1 VTLLGDDEFRVAHD
15 AAHALRRLGRAGLAA
30 LREVVDDERVEAG
43 DHGAHA
49 RPSSRAA
56 HAEEALAL
64 AAIAGEPELVG
75 AR

>member
-1 VTLLGDDEFRVAHD
+1 
-15 AAHALRRLGRAGLAA
+15 LRRLGHAGLAA
-30 LREVVDDERVEAG
+30 LRDVVERERAENG
-43 DHGAHA
+43 DRGAHA

-64 AAIAGEPELVG
+64 AAITAEPDLVG

>member
-1 VTLLGDDEFRVAHD
+1 VDQD
-15 AAHALRRLGRAGLAA
+15 RA
-30 LREVVDDERVEAG
+30 DAG
-43 DHGAHA
+43 DRGAHA

-64 AAIAGEPELVG
+64 AAITAEPDLVG